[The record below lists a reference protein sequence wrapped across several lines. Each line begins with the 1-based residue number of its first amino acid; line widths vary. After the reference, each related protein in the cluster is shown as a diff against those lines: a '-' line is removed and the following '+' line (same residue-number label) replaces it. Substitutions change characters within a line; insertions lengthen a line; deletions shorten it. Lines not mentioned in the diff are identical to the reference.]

1 VLLRPEHPYTR
12 ALLDVVPEAGGL
24 ERTILSGEPPDPTRI
39 PSGCRFHPRCPVVA
53 SGEAAQLGI
62 EPGCRGDDPTLEAF
76 GEGTFAACHK
86 AVLLRDR

>member
-1 VLLRPEHPYTR
+1 
-12 ALLDVVPEAGGL
+12 
-24 ERTILSGEPPDPTRI
+24 
-39 PSGCRFHPRCPVVA
+39 VA

-62 EPGCRGDDPTLEAF
+62 ESACRGEDPVLEPF